1 MIKRYKIV
9 EYVLTAI
16 LMLALLCI
24 VKTAFGKPAKS
35 DVVAGID
42 PHRAAAILEQL
53 EKLEQEKRDIDLMA
67 HLIYAE
73 NGDDSYSE
81 YMKAM
86 EYTGSVVLNR
96 VASER
101 YPDTLEGVIYQ
112 RGQYACTWDGGI
124 EKEPSA
130 DAFEVASKLIKDG
143 SKLPAG
149 VLGAAEFKQGRVY
162 DYVAGTYYCY
172 LE

>member
-1 MIKRYKIV
+1 MGNRRQMI

-16 LMLALLCI
+16 LMLFLLCI
-24 VKTAFGKPAKS
+24 AKTAFGKCNRPE
-35 DVVAGID
+35 VVAGID
-42 PHRAAAILEQL
+42 PCKAAVAL
-53 EKLEQEKRDIDLMA
+53 EKMDRLEQEERDIDLMA

-86 EYTGSVVLNR
+86 EYTGSVVINR
-96 VASER
+96 MKSER

-112 RGQYACTWDGGI
+112 RGQYACTWDGNI

-130 DAFEVASKLIKDG
+130 DAYEVASKLIRSG
-143 SKLPAG
+143 SKLPEY
-149 VLGAAEFKQGRVY
+149 VLYAAEFKQGLVY
-162 DYVAGTYYCY
+162 DKVAGTYYCY
-172 LE
+172 KD